1 MRREHPQGLVWGI
14 FIIVFKSARKLRHHG
29 FGIWSIIAEDVISF
43 ECFDESFSHAIALG
57 AASRSK
63 FADDSQRSGKSYCVS
78 CCVAG
83 AVVGEPFNWLQC
95 FDIPNRFS
103 THASMTLCA
112 MSALYSPVVAAGHHF
127 PAASIQQK

>member
-1 MRREHPQGLVWGI
+1 MWGI
-14 FIIVFKSARKLRHHG
+14 FIIVFKPAGKLRHHS
-29 FGIWSIIAEDVISF
+29 FGIRSIVAEDVIPF
-43 ECFDESFSHAIALG
+43 ECFDESFSHTVALG

-63 FADDSQRSGKSYCVS
+63 LADDAQRGGKSYCFS